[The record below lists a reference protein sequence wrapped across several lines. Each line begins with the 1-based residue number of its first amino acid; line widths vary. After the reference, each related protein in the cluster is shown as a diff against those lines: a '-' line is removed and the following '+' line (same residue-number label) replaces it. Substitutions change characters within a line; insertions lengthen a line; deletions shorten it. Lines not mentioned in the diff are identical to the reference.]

1 MALPRPPLLFI
12 SDRRIEIAESAL
24 AGGCRWISLRE
35 KQLAP
40 ADRLALLRQLLELA
54 EPFGAVITVHAD
66 VEAARRAG
74 AAGVHLPAGNEAG
87 AARRA
92 LGPDALIGL
101 STHDEDEISRAARD
115 GADYVTFSPI
125 FTSPGKPGYGP
136 ALGIEA
142 LREAARSGLPILA
155 LGGVTAETA
164 PDCLE
169 AGARG
174 VAVMGAIAA
183 AADPAAAA
191 AGLIAAL

>member
-1 MALPRPPLLFI
+1 M
-12 SDRRIEIAESAL
+12 

-54 EPFGAVITVHAD
+54 EPFGAVVTVHAD
-66 VEAARRAG
+66 VDAARQAG
-74 AAGVHLPAGNEAG
+74 AAGVHLPAGGDAR

-92 LGPDALIGL
+92 LGAEALIGL
-101 STHDEDEISRAARD
+101 STHTADEISRAARD

-125 FTSPGKPGYGP
+125 FISPGKPGYGP
-136 ALGIEA
+136 ALGLEV
-142 LREAARSGLPILA
+142 LREAAGLGPPILA

-164 PDCLE
+164 RGCLE
-169 AGARG
+169 AGAQG

>member
-1 MALPRPPLLFI
+1 M
-12 SDRRIEIAESAL
+12 

-40 ADRLALLRQLLELA
+40 ADRLALLRRLLELA

-142 LREAARSGLPILA
+142 LREAAGSGLPILA